1 MSAANGLPLPGEPAR
16 LVVRPPG
23 LTRPPRWLALM
34 ALRVLLLVGL
44 LALASFGLGP
54 AGAVEDGRPAIAGL
68 NPGPLPKAAPRLA
81 VAAKPVA
88 AKLVSGKPVPG
99 QPVAVTPVAGV
110 PQPLG
115 PAEPVTVV
123 SQPIETTGAIEAK
136 ASEAKAS
143 EAKASEV
150 KRAEPAQV
158 AEVRAPEPEPVKPA
172 PKPPAYCASIADAA
186 ADARF
191 AWQKEQLATLER
203 QVEERIAALE
213 AKRAEYETWLAR
225 RDAFLAKADEGVVA
239 IYTKMR
245 ADAAAL
251 QLANMPDEGAAAI
264 LTKLNARTASAILSE
279 MEAARAAQLARM
291 MTEMGKTEMGKTGAG
306 KTDPGKTD
314 PSKKPR
320 TSEKS

>member
-1 MSAANGLPLPGEPAR
+1 MSAANRLPLPAEPAR
-16 LVVRPPG
+16 LVVQSRPPVQPG
-23 LTRPPRWLALM
+23 RWLALM
-34 ALRVLLLVGL
+34 ALRVLLFAGA
-44 LALASFGLGP
+44 LALASVGLGP
-54 AGAVEDGRPAIAGL
+54 ARALEGGRPAISGL
-68 NPGPLPKAAPRLA
+68 NPGPLPKPAPKPAAPHLA
-81 VAAKPVA
+81 VAAKPVSE
-88 AKLVSGKPVPG
+88 K
-99 QPVAVTPVAGV
+99 PVAGV
-110 PQPLG
+110 PQPVG

-123 SQPIETTGAIEAK
+123 SQPIETTGAIDAKVNDTKAAEAK
-136 ASEAKAS
+136 P
-143 EAKASEV
+143 
-150 KRAEPAQV
+150 AEPVQV

-191 AWQKEQLATLER
+191 AWQKEQLAALEK

-264 LTKLNARTASAILSE
+264 LTKLNARTASGILSE

-291 MTEMGKTEMGKTGAG
+291 MTEMGKTGGA
-306 KTDPGKTD
+306 KSDPA
-314 PSKKPR
+314 KKSR

>member
-1 MSAANGLPLPGEPAR
+1 MSAANGHPLPGAAAR
-16 LVVRPPG
+16 LVVRTPG
-23 LTRPPRWLALM
+23 LTRPARWLALM
-34 ALRVLLLVGL
+34 ALRVLLFVGL
-44 LALASFGLGP
+44 LFVGVLALAAFGLGP
-54 AGAVEDGRPAIAGL
+54 AGAVEGGRPAISGM
-68 NPGPLPKAAPRLA
+68 NPGPLPKAAAKPATPRLA

-88 AKLVSGKPVPG
+88 DK
-99 QPVAVTPVAGV
+99 PVAGV
-110 PQPLG
+110 IPPVG

-150 KRAEPAQV
+150 KPAEPAQV
-158 AEVRAPEPEPVKPA
+158 AEVRASEPEPVKPA

-264 LTKLNARTASAILSE
+264 LTKLNARNASAILSE

-291 MTEMGKTEMGKTGAG
+291 MTEMGKTGAG
-306 KTDPGKTD
+306 KTEPG
-314 PSKKPR
+314 KKPR

>member
-1 MSAANGLPLPGEPAR
+1 MSAVTDLPLPGEATR

-23 LTRPPRWLALM
+23 PTPPTRWLALM
-34 ALRVLLLVGL
+34 ALRVLLFVGL

-54 AGAVEDGRPAIAGL
+54 AGALEGGRPAISGL
-68 NPGPLPKAAPRLA
+68 NPGPLPKAAPKPAAPRLA

-88 AKLVSGKPVPG
+88 
-99 QPVAVTPVAGV
+99 GV
-110 PQPLG
+110 
-115 PAEPVTVV
+115 AEPVTVV

-136 ASEAKAS
+136 ASE
-143 EAKASEV
+143 V
-150 KRAEPAQV
+150 KTAEPAQV
-158 AEVRAPEPEPVKPA
+158 AEVRAPEPELAKPA

-191 AWQKEQLATLER
+191 AWQKEQLATLEK

-264 LTKLNARTASAILSE
+264 LTKLNARTASGILSE

-291 MTEMGKTEMGKTGAG
+291 MTEMGKTGASR
-306 KTDPGKTD
+306 TD
-314 PSKKPR
+314 PSGRTDPNKKPR

>member
-1 MSAANGLPLPGEPAR
+1 MSAVTDLPLPREATR

-23 LTRPPRWLALM
+23 PTPPTRWLALM
-34 ALRVLLLVGL
+34 ALRVLLFVGL

-54 AGAVEDGRPAIAGL
+54 AGALEGGRPAISGL
-68 NPGPLPKAAPRLA
+68 NPGPLPKAAPKPAAPRLA

-88 AKLVSGKPVPG
+88 
-99 QPVAVTPVAGV
+99 GV
-110 PQPLG
+110 
-115 PAEPVTVV
+115 AEPVTVV

-136 ASEAKAS
+136 ASDKV
-143 EAKASEV
+143 SEV
-150 KRAEPAQV
+150 KTAEPKMSEPAQV
-158 AEVRAPEPEPVKPA
+158 AEVRAPEPELAKPA

-191 AWQKEQLATLER
+191 AWQKEQLAILEK

-264 LTKLNARTASAILSE
+264 LTKLNARTASGILSE

-291 MTEMGKTEMGKTGAG
+291 MTEMGKTGASR
-306 KTDPGKTD
+306 TDPSGKTD
-314 PSKKPR
+314 PSGRTDPNKKPR

>member
-1 MSAANGLPLPGEPAR
+1 MSAVTDLPLPGEATR

-23 LTRPPRWLALM
+23 PTPPTRWLALM
-34 ALRVLLLVGL
+34 ALRVLLFVGL
-44 LALASFGLGP
+44 LARASFGLGP
-54 AGAVEDGRPAIAGL
+54 AGALEGGRPAISGL
-68 NPGPLPKAAPRLA
+68 NPGPLPKAAPKPAAPRLA

-88 AKLVSGKPVPG
+88 
-99 QPVAVTPVAGV
+99 GV
-110 PQPLG
+110 
-115 PAEPVTVV
+115 AEPVTVV

-136 ASEAKAS
+136 ASEV
-143 EAKASEV
+143 KASEV
-150 KRAEPAQV
+150 KPSEPAQV
-158 AEVRAPEPEPVKPA
+158 AEVRAPEPELAKPA

-191 AWQKEQLATLER
+191 AWQKEQLATLEK

-213 AKRAEYETWLAR
+213 AQRAEYETWLAR

-264 LTKLNARTASAILSE
+264 LTKLNARTASGILSE

-291 MTEMGKTEMGKTGAG
+291 MTEMGKTGAS
-306 KTDPGKTD
+306 KIDPSGKTD
-314 PSKKPR
+314 PSGRTDPNKKPR

>member
-1 MSAANGLPLPGEPAR
+1 M
-16 LVVRPPG
+16 
-23 LTRPPRWLALM
+23 
-34 ALRVLLLVGL
+34 
-44 LALASFGLGP
+44 
-54 AGAVEDGRPAIAGL
+54 
-68 NPGPLPKAAPRLA
+68 
-81 VAAKPVA
+81 
-88 AKLVSGKPVPG
+88 
-99 QPVAVTPVAGV
+99 
-110 PQPLG
+110 
-115 PAEPVTVV
+115 V
-123 SQPIETTGAIEAK
+123 SQPIETTGAIDAKGPEAK
-136 ASEAKAS
+136 GPE
-143 EAKASEV
+143 
-150 KRAEPAQV
+150 AQV
-158 AEVRAPEPEPVKPA
+158 AEVRAPEAELAKPDVAKPA

-191 AWQKEQLATLER
+191 AWQKEQLAALEK

-291 MTEMGKTEMGKTGAG
+291 MTEMGKTGAA
-306 KTDPGKTD
+306 KADPA
-314 PSKKPR
+314 KKPR

>member
-88 AKLVSGKPVPG
+88 GKSVPGKPVPG
-99 QPVAVTPVAGV
+99 QPVAVTPVAGI

-123 SQPIETTGAIEAK
+123 SQPIETTGAIDAKVSDNGAAEAK
-136 ASEAKAS
+136 P
-143 EAKASEV
+143 
-150 KRAEPAQV
+150 AEPVQV

>member
-88 AKLVSGKPVPG
+88 AKPVPGKPVPG
-99 QPVAVTPVAGV
+99 QPVAVTPVAGI

-123 SQPIETTGAIEAK
+123 SQPIETTGAIDAKVSDNGAAEAK
-136 ASEAKAS
+136 P
-143 EAKASEV
+143 
-150 KRAEPAQV
+150 AEPVQV

>member
-1 MSAANGLPLPGEPAR
+1 MSAVTDLPLPGEATR

-23 LTRPPRWLALM
+23 PTPPTRWLALM
-34 ALRVLLLVGL
+34 ALRVLLFVGL

-54 AGAVEDGRPAIAGL
+54 AGALEGGRPAISGL
-68 NPGPLPKAAPRLA
+68 NPGPLPKAAPKPAAPRLA

-88 AKLVSGKPVPG
+88 
-99 QPVAVTPVAGV
+99 GV
-110 PQPLG
+110 
-115 PAEPVTVV
+115 AEPVTVV

-136 ASEAKAS
+136 ASE
-143 EAKASEV
+143 V
-150 KRAEPAQV
+150 KMSEPAQV
-158 AEVRAPEPEPVKPA
+158 AEVRAPEPELAKPA

-191 AWQKEQLATLER
+191 AWQKEQLATLEK

-264 LTKLNARTASAILSE
+264 LTKLNARTASGILSE

-291 MTEMGKTEMGKTGAG
+291 MTEMGKTGAS
-306 KTDPGKTD
+306 KIDPSGKTD
-314 PSKKPR
+314 PSGRTDPNKKPR

>member
-1 MSAANGLPLPGEPAR
+1 MSAVTDLPLPGEATR

-23 LTRPPRWLALM
+23 PTPPTRWLALM
-34 ALRVLLLVGL
+34 ALRVLLFVGL

-54 AGAVEDGRPAIAGL
+54 AGALEGGRPAISGL
-68 NPGPLPKAAPRLA
+68 NPGPLPKAAPKPAAPRLA

-88 AKLVSGKPVPG
+88 
-99 QPVAVTPVAGV
+99 GV
-110 PQPLG
+110 
-115 PAEPVTVV
+115 AEPVTVV

-136 ASEAKAS
+136 ASEVKTA
-143 EAKASEV
+143 EV
-150 KRAEPAQV
+150 KTAEPAQV
-158 AEVRAPEPEPVKPA
+158 AEVRAPEPELAKPA

-191 AWQKEQLATLER
+191 AWQKEQLATLEK

-264 LTKLNARTASAILSE
+264 LTKLNARTASGILSE

-291 MTEMGKTEMGKTGAG
+291 MTEMGKTGASR
-306 KTDPGKTD
+306 TD
-314 PSKKPR
+314 PSGRTDPNKKPR

>member
-1 MSAANGLPLPGEPAR
+1 MSAANRLPLPAEPAR
-16 LVVRPPG
+16 LVVQSRPPVQPG
-23 LTRPPRWLALM
+23 RWLALM
-34 ALRVLLLVGL
+34 ALRVLLFAGA
-44 LALASFGLGP
+44 LALASVGLGP
-54 AGAVEDGRPAIAGL
+54 ARALEGGRPAISGL
-68 NPGPLPKAAPRLA
+68 NPGPLPKPAPKPAAPRLA
-81 VAAKPVA
+81 VAAKPVSE
-88 AKLVSGKPVPG
+88 K
-99 QPVAVTPVAGV
+99 PVAGV
-110 PQPLG
+110 PQPVG

-123 SQPIETTGAIEAK
+123 SQPIETTGAIDAKVNDTKAAEAK
-136 ASEAKAS
+136 P
-143 EAKASEV
+143 
-150 KRAEPAQV
+150 AEPVQV

-191 AWQKEQLATLER
+191 AWQKEQLAALEK

-264 LTKLNARTASAILSE
+264 LTKLNARTASGILSE

-291 MTEMGKTEMGKTGAG
+291 MTEMGKTGGGKS
-306 KTDPGKTD
+306 DPA
-314 PSKKPR
+314 KKSR

>member
-1 MSAANGLPLPGEPAR
+1 M
-16 LVVRPPG
+16 
-23 LTRPPRWLALM
+23 
-34 ALRVLLLVGL
+34 
-44 LALASFGLGP
+44 
-54 AGAVEDGRPAIAGL
+54 
-68 NPGPLPKAAPRLA
+68 
-81 VAAKPVA
+81 
-88 AKLVSGKPVPG
+88 
-99 QPVAVTPVAGV
+99 
-110 PQPLG
+110 
-115 PAEPVTVV
+115 
-123 SQPIETTGAIEAK
+123 ETTGAIEAK
-136 ASEAKAS
+136 GSDAKAS

-150 KRAEPAQV
+150 KPAEPAQV
-158 AEVRAPEPEPVKPA
+158 AEVRASEPEPVKPA

-264 LTKLNARTASAILSE
+264 LTKLNARNASAILSE

-291 MTEMGKTEMGKTGAG
+291 MTEMGKTGAG
-306 KTDPGKTD
+306 KTEPG
-314 PSKKPR
+314 KKPR

>member
-1 MSAANGLPLPGEPAR
+1 MSAANGHPLPGAAAR

-23 LTRPPRWLALM
+23 LTRPALWLALM
-34 ALRVLLLVGL
+34 ALRVLLFVGL
-44 LALASFGLGP
+44 LFVGVLALAAFGLGP
-54 AGAVEDGRPAIAGL
+54 AGAVEGGRPAISGM
-68 NPGPLPKAAPRLA
+68 NPGPLPKAAAKPAAPRLA

-88 AKLVSGKPVPG
+88 DK
-99 QPVAVTPVAGV
+99 PVAGV
-110 PQPLG
+110 IPPVG

-123 SQPIETTGAIEAK
+123 SQPIETTGAIDAK
-136 ASEAKAS
+136 GSDAKGSDAKAS

-150 KRAEPAQV
+150 KPAEPAQV
-158 AEVRAPEPEPVKPA
+158 AEIRAPEPEPVKPA

-264 LTKLNARTASAILSE
+264 LTKLNARNASAILSE

-291 MTEMGKTEMGKTGAG
+291 MTEMGKTGAG
-306 KTDPGKTD
+306 KTEPG
-314 PSKKPR
+314 KKPR

>member
-1 MSAANGLPLPGEPAR
+1 MSAVTDLPLPGEATR

-23 LTRPPRWLALM
+23 PTPPTRWLALM
-34 ALRVLLLVGL
+34 ALRVLLFVGL

-54 AGAVEDGRPAIAGL
+54 AGALEGGRPAISGL
-68 NPGPLPKAAPRLA
+68 NPGPLPKAAPKPAAPRLA

-88 AKLVSGKPVPG
+88 
-99 QPVAVTPVAGV
+99 GV
-110 PQPLG
+110 
-115 PAEPVTVV
+115 AEPVTVV

-136 ASEAKAS
+136 ASEV
-143 EAKASEV
+143 KASEV
-150 KRAEPAQV
+150 KPSEPAQV
-158 AEVRAPEPEPVKPA
+158 AEVRAPEPELAKPA

-191 AWQKEQLATLER
+191 AWQKEQLATLEK

-264 LTKLNARTASAILSE
+264 LTKLNARTASGILSE

-291 MTEMGKTEMGKTGAG
+291 MTEMGKTGASR
-306 KTDPGKTD
+306 TD
-314 PSKKPR
+314 PSGRTDPNKKPR

>member
-1 MSAANGLPLPGEPAR
+1 MSADNALSPAGEPAR
-16 LVVRPPG
+16 LVVPARTPMGPPG
-23 LTRPPRWLALM
+23 GLVPM
-34 ALRVLLLVGL
+34 ALRLLVCLGA

-54 AGAVEDGRPAIAGL
+54 ARALEGAKPAISGL
-68 NPGPLPKAAPRLA
+68 NPGPFKPAQPKPS
-81 VAAKPVA
+81 VAIKPVETRI
-88 AKLVSGKPVPG
+88 VD
-99 QPVAVTPVAGV
+99 TRI
-110 PQPLG
+110 
-115 PAEPVTVV
+115 
-123 SQPIETTGAIEAK
+123 IETTGAIDPKAEGAK
-136 ASEAKAS
+136 P
-143 EAKASEV
+143 
-150 KRAEPAQV
+150 AEPSRPIESAQV
-158 AEVRAPEPEPVKPA
+158 AEVKAPEAAPEPVRPA

-191 AWQKEQLATLER
+191 AWQKEQLATLEK

-251 QLANMPDEGAAAI
+251 QLANMPDESAAAI

-291 MTEMGKTEMGKTGAG
+291 MTEMGKKARE
-306 KTDPGKTD
+306 
-314 PSKKPR
+314 
-320 TSEKS
+320 SEKS

>member
-1 MSAANGLPLPGEPAR
+1 MSAANGHPLPGAAAR

-23 LTRPPRWLALM
+23 LTRPARWLALM
-34 ALRVLLLVGL
+34 ALRVLLFVGL
-44 LALASFGLGP
+44 LFVGVLALAAFGLGP
-54 AGAVEDGRPAIAGL
+54 AGAVEGGRPAISGM
-68 NPGPLPKAAPRLA
+68 NPGPLPKAAAKPAAPRLA

-88 AKLVSGKPVPG
+88 DK
-99 QPVAVTPVAGV
+99 PVAGV
-110 PQPLG
+110 IPPVG

-136 ASEAKAS
+136 GSDAKAS

-150 KRAEPAQV
+150 KPAEPAQV
-158 AEVRAPEPEPVKPA
+158 AEVRASEPEPVKPA

-264 LTKLNARTASAILSE
+264 LTKLNARNASAILSE

-291 MTEMGKTEMGKTGAG
+291 MTEMGKTGAG
-306 KTDPGKTD
+306 KTEPG
-314 PSKKPR
+314 KKPR

>member
-1 MSAANGLPLPGEPAR
+1 MSAANGLPLPAETAR

-54 AGAVEDGRPAIAGL
+54 AGAVEGGRPAISGL
-68 NPGPLPKAAPRLA
+68 NPGPLPKAAPKPAAPRLA
-81 VAAKPVA
+81 VAAKPVSD
-88 AKLVSGKPVPG
+88 K
-99 QPVAVTPVAGV
+99 PVAVTPVAGV

-123 SQPIETTGAIEAK
+123 SQPIETTGAIDAKASETKVSETK
-136 ASEAKAS
+136 ASEAKP
-143 EAKASEV
+143 
-150 KRAEPAQV
+150 AEPVQV
-158 AEVRAPEPEPVKPA
+158 AEVRALEPEPVKPA

-191 AWQKEQLATLER
+191 AWQKEQLASLEK

-291 MTEMGKTEMGKTGAG
+291 MTEMGKTGAG
-306 KTDPGKTD
+306 KTESG
-314 PSKKPR
+314 KKPR

>member
-1 MSAANGLPLPGEPAR
+1 MSAVTDLPLPGEATR

-23 LTRPPRWLALM
+23 PTPPTRWLALM
-34 ALRVLLLVGL
+34 ALRVLLFVGL

-54 AGAVEDGRPAIAGL
+54 AGALEGGRPAISGL
-68 NPGPLPKAAPRLA
+68 NPGPLPKAAPKPAAPRLA

-88 AKLVSGKPVPG
+88 
-99 QPVAVTPVAGV
+99 GV
-110 PQPLG
+110 
-115 PAEPVTVV
+115 AEPVTVV

-136 ASEAKAS
+136 ASEVKTA
-143 EAKASEV
+143 EV
-150 KRAEPAQV
+150 KTAEPAQV
-158 AEVRAPEPEPVKPA
+158 AEVRAPEPELAKPA

-191 AWQKEQLATLER
+191 AWQKEQLATLEK

-251 QLANMPDEGAAAI
+251 QLANLPDESAAAI
-264 LTKLNARTASAILSE
+264 LTKLNARTASGILSE

-291 MTEMGKTEMGKTGAG
+291 MTEMGKTGAS
-306 KTDPGKTD
+306 KIDPSGKTD
-314 PSKKPR
+314 PSGRTDPNKKPR

>member
-1 MSAANGLPLPGEPAR
+1 MSAVTDLPLPGEAAR

-23 LTRPPRWLALM
+23 PTPPTRWLALM
-34 ALRVLLLVGL
+34 ALRVLLFVGL

-54 AGAVEDGRPAIAGL
+54 AGALEGGRPAISGL
-68 NPGPLPKAAPRLA
+68 NPGPLPKAAPKPAAPRLA

-88 AKLVSGKPVPG
+88 
-99 QPVAVTPVAGV
+99 GV
-110 PQPLG
+110 
-115 PAEPVTVV
+115 AEPVTVV

-136 ASEAKAS
+136 ASEV
-143 EAKASEV
+143 KASEV
-150 KRAEPAQV
+150 KPSEPAQV
-158 AEVRAPEPEPVKPA
+158 AEVRAPEPELAKPA

-191 AWQKEQLATLER
+191 AWQKEQLATLEK

-264 LTKLNARTASAILSE
+264 LTKLNARTASGILSE

-291 MTEMGKTEMGKTGAG
+291 MTEMGKTGAS
-306 KTDPGKTD
+306 KIDPSGKTD
-314 PSKKPR
+314 PSGRTDPNKKPR